1 MLLPCSL
8 SLDVTTELT
17 LKPAVIGGTPGDRVD
32 LTKVHTTRL
41 LV

>member
-17 LKPAVIGGTPGDRVD
+17 LNSAVIGGTPVDRGD

-41 LV
+41 FV